1 MAKFSIKQLEKQV
14 VELTEALQRERADS
28 VNLRRRVDEERA
40 QLGNF
45 YKSMVVRD
53 VLPIIDN
60 CERLLDHISKHSE
73 ERPLKEG
80 VEKIVKQAQKVLAG
94 LGVERI
100 KTVGSEFDPRYH
112 EAISVEDPS
121 TGSGQAHNLV
131 EVVCEELQPGYKLDD
146 EIIRHATVRVRMQRS
161 PKLES
166 EGEEKK

>member
-112 EAISVEDPS
+112 EAISVEDA
-121 TGSGQAHNLV
+121 GGQV

-146 EIIRHATVRVRMQRS
+146 EIIRHATVRVKM
-161 PKLES
+161 
-166 EGEEKK
+166 EKK